1 MACSARRRVF
11 DTSAGQVCSLRV
23 APLTTSTRDGRTW
36 ASSGTRRATSRTSRL
51 TASVMLGRRV
61 TARASPTRR
70 APTSARPSGR
80 LPPSGGLS
88 LAGPI
93 GTMRAAMITL
103 LAFAA
108 LIPAAL
114 TIARLRRRVGLLSTQ
129 VEAMGERLRDLG
141 ERVDAAQADV
151 AHAVTQSGIAES
163 LLVEK
168 GIADEEEVEALRR
181 RFDEDDDGGPAA
193 YEPERDGVLH

>member
-1 MACSARRRVF
+1 
-11 DTSAGQVCSLRV
+11 
-23 APLTTSTRDGRTW
+23 
-36 ASSGTRRATSRTSRL
+36 
-51 TASVMLGRRV
+51 MLGRRV
-61 TARASPTRR
+61 TARAWPTGR
-70 APTSARPSGR
+70 AGTSAAARPAGR

-108 LIPAAL
+108 LLVPAAL
-114 TIARLRRRVGLLSTQ
+114 TIARLRRQVGLLSTQ
-129 VEAMGERLRDLG
+129 LEAVGERLRDLG

-181 RFDEDDDGGPAA
+181 RFDEDDDGAAAA